1 MKLIRSLY
9 LFIILLF
16 LTILIFPESPDGSEK
31 KISKTFGKEYFV
43 INPDIKLIYD
53 STFGET
59 ECDTRKEGNNYIQ
72 EFDGDVFRM
81 LQELQIDSSRMSVVR
96 LEQELTL
103 LFITAHSI
111 NVTYNEPA
119 MLVSIPVNMDEKS
132 EWHGLEYVNDR
143 SADTITITS
152 EYKGNEIIKTEA
164 GEFDC
169 IILDYTITKKSG
181 RVNRYREWRAP
192 NVGLVQLTAQVDP
205 SGFVGVMTDI
215 IGIDEIYFR
224 LKEIQS

>member
-1 MKLIRSLY
+1 MKLHNAIY
-9 LFIILLF
+9 LLIIFLF
-16 LTILIFPESPDGSEK
+16 LTVLVYPESPDSPEE

-43 INPDIKLIYD
+43 LDPNVKLIYD

-59 ECDTRKEGNNYIQ
+59 ECDTRKEGSNYIQ

-81 LQELQIDSSRMSVVR
+81 LQELQLDSSRMSVVR

-111 NVTYNEPA
+111 NVTYSEPA
-119 MLVSIPVNMDEKS
+119 KLVSIPVNKDEKS
-132 EWHGLEYVNDR
+132 EWYGLEYVNDR

-169 IILDYTITKKSG
+169 IILDYMITKKSG

-224 LKEIQS
+224 LKEIKS